1 MIKAKSIKTG
11 FRLLHFI
18 LELIIQLFYIG
29 YLAYK
34 SFTKSIYSIP
44 DLVLFSICCLF
55 LIYYIVLFARSTKK
69 IVKTEKIIAK
79 IIFKYIKKI
88 IRLVV
93 IALAIVEFKKQGAEI
108 PWLDILLLVWI
119 IVCFVVSEI
128 LDFIKFLMRRV
139 AKIAKEDAKA
149 GIENIKE
156 KGHEVK
162 EKVVT
167 NPHVAKVIEKRK
179 AKKEQE
185 EIIEEDDPF

>member
-1 MIKAKSIKTG
+1 MINGQTVKTG
-11 FRLLHFI
+11 FRLIHFI
-18 LELIIQLFYIG
+18 IELIIQLMYIG

-34 SFTKSIYSIP
+34 CFTKSIYAIP

-55 LIYYIVLFARSTKK
+55 LVYYIVLYARSTKK

-93 IALAIVEFKKQGAEI
+93 IVLAIVEIKKQGVEI
-108 PWLDILLLVWI
+108 PWFDILLLVWI

-139 AKIAKEDAKA
+139 AKIAKENAKA

-162 EKVVT
+162 EKVVA
-167 NPHVAKVIEKRK
+167 NPYVAKAIEKRK
-179 AKKEQE
+179 ARQE
-185 EIIEEDDPF
+185 LSETEDSEIF